1 MARKIIFM
9 GTPIFAVPILKSLY
23 QNGYP
28 ISVVYT
34 QPPQKSHRGQKI
46 NKSPV
51 QGISE
56 TLNIDFRCPQILKNN
71 IEEYEFLKKMD
82 ADLSIVVAYGQI
94 IPKEFLSLT
103 KKGFI
108 NIHASI
114 LPKWRGAAPIQ
125 RSIMNLDEET
135 GISIMKINEELDS
148 GAVSNIYRIKLNQ
161 NLNAMEVSDKL
172 SLLAAEKILDNLED
186 LFDGKS
192 NFIEQD
198 HSKATYAKKISK
210 SEGQINWENEA
221 SKIIGKINGLY
232 PSPGAFFNF
241 NGERY
246 KILKAE
252 IGNGIG
258 KNGEVISNNLEIAC
272 GNKKSIKIL
281 EIQREGKRVQN
292 IGEFMLGSQIRKG
305 TIISNV

>member
-1 MARKIIFM
+1 MPKKIIFM
-9 GTPIFAVPILKSLY
+9 GTPMFAVPILKSLY
-23 QNGYP
+23 KNGFP
-28 ISVVYT
+28 INLVYT

-51 QGISE
+51 QATSE
-56 TLNIDFRCPQILKNN
+56 TLNIDFRSPHSLKNN
-71 IEEYEFLKKMD
+71 TEEYEFLKKMN
-82 ADLSIVVAYGQI
+82 ADLAIVVAYGQI

-125 RSIMNLDEET
+125 RSIMNLDSET
-135 GISIMKINEELDS
+135 GISIMKINEKLDS
-148 GAVSNIYRIKLNQ
+148 GPISNIYKLKLDQ
-161 NLNAMEVSDKL
+161 RDNAKEVSEKL
-172 SLLAAEKILDNLED
+172 ALLAADKILDVVDEIL
-186 LFDGKS
+186 DGKLK
-192 NFIEQD
+192 FVDQD
-198 HSKATYAKKISK
+198 NSKVTYAKKITK
-210 SEGQINWENEA
+210 NEGQIDWQSDA
-221 SKIIGKINGLY
+221 LKIIGKINGLY

-241 NGERY
+241 NGQRY

-258 KNGEVISNNLEIAC
+258 KKGEVISDNLEIAC
-272 GNKKSIKIL
+272 GGEKSIKVI
-281 EIQREGKRVQN
+281 EIQREGKKVQK

-305 TIISNV
+305 SIISNV